1 MSLPF
6 ILVNMAIALVI
17 IMVMIMKLNINPV
30 VSLFVGGM
38 YVGIIC
44 NLGMAKTVSVFAS
57 GFGGTMTSLGISI
70 GFGVIMGQLLS
81 DAGGAH
87 VIAKSMVSLFPKEK
101 AIVALV
107 LTSFFISIPVFFD
120 VCLVIMIPIGY
131 AVAKEIG
138 APRSL
143 IACALVCGAGSA
155 HSYVPP
161 TPAPMAAAEQLNFS
175 MGDMIIWGSLISLV
189 AMFIS
194 LPIMYKVLWPQN
206 GESKFFTEKDM
217 DPDFVPIKAQDYSGK
232 RLPPFGAAVLPIV
245 LPVLLILLDSTWG
258 AVSETKPDFVAF
270 IGNKNVALLVGV
282 FCAYLIAATNM
293 TKTEIKKSVNKALE
307 TCGVVLMVTG
317 AGSAFGAVIRATGIG
332 DLITA
337 VVGTSASAVVP
348 VLVIT
353 YLVGVVMRVCMG
365 SASSAGIS
373 CLAIMAPVIA
383 SLPQVHPVY
392 FAMAG
397 LSGCNMIGLPND
409 SGFWISTNMNGFTI
423 TGGLKTYTVFGAIR
437 AVTILLLL
445 IVLVNVF
452 PMGAV

>member
-6 ILVNMAIALVI
+6 ILLNMAIALVI
-17 IMVMIMKLNINPV
+17 IMVMIMKLNINAV
-30 VSLFVGGM
+30 ISLFVGGI
-38 YVGIIC
+38 YVGVVC
-44 NLGMAKTVSVFAS
+44 GLGMANTVSTFAS
-57 GFGGTMTSLGISI
+57 GFGGTMTSLGMSI
-70 GFGVIMGQLLS
+70 GLGVIMGQLLS
-81 DAGGAH
+81 DAGGAQ
-87 VIAKSMVSLFPKEK
+87 VIAKTMVSKFPKEK
-101 AIVALV
+101 AIIALI
-107 LTSFFISIPVFFD
+107 LTSFFISVPVFFD

-175 MGDMIIWGSLISLV
+175 MGTMIVFGAIISLI
-189 AMFIS
+189 AMFAT
-194 LPIMYKVLWPQN
+194 LPIMYKVLWPKN
-206 GESKFFTEKDM
+206 GTSKFFTEKDM
-217 DPDFVPIKAQDYSGK
+217 DPDFVPIKAQDYSDRK
-232 RLPPFGAAVLPIV
+232 LPSFGVACLPII

-258 AVSETKPDFVAF
+258 AVAEVKPDFVAF
-270 IGNKNVALLVGV
+270 IGNKNIALLIGA
-282 FCAYLIAATNM
+282 FCAYFIANGNM
-293 TKTEIKKSVNKALE
+293 SKSEIKKSVNKALE

-317 AGSAFGAVIRATGIG
+317 AGAAFGAVIRATKIG

-337 VVGTSASAVVP
+337 AVGTSTSAVIP
-348 VLVIT
+348 VLIIT
-353 YLVGVVMRVCMG
+353 YLVGVVLRVCMG

-423 TGGLKTYTVFGAIR
+423 VGGLKTYTVFGAIR
-437 AVTILLLL
+437 AATILLIL
-445 IVLVNVF
+445 IVMSMIL
-452 PMGAV
+452 PMGIA

>member
-6 ILVNMAIALVI
+6 ILVNMAIALII
-17 IMVMIMKLNINPV
+17 IMVMIMKLNINAV
-30 VSLFVGGM
+30 VSLFVGGI
-38 YVGIIC
+38 YVGIVC
-44 NLGMAKTVSVFAS
+44 GLGMANTVGVFAS
-57 GFGGTMTSLGISI
+57 GFGGTMTSLGMSI
-70 GFGVIMGQLLS
+70 GLGVIMGQLLS

-87 VIAKSMVSLFPKEK
+87 VIAKNMVSVFPKEK
-101 AIVALV
+101 AIIALI
-107 LTSFFISIPVFFD
+107 LTSFFISIPVFFY
-120 VCLVIMIPIGY
+120 VCLVIMIPICS

-175 MGDMIIWGSLISLV
+175 MGTMIVFGAVISLV
-189 AMFIS
+189 AIFAT
-194 LPIMYKVLWPQN
+194 LPIMYKVLWPKN
-206 GESKFFTEKDM
+206 GPSKFFTDKDL
-217 DPDFVPIKAQDYSGK
+217 DPDFVPIKEQDYSGRK
-232 RLPPFGAAVLPIV
+232 MPSMGVAVLPIL

-258 AVSETKPDFVAF
+258 AVAETKPDFVAF
-270 IGNKNVALLVGV
+270 IGDKNIALLIGV
-282 FCAYLIAATNM
+282 FCAYLIANGNM
-293 TKTEIKKSVNKALE
+293 TKSEIKKSVNKALE

-317 AGSAFGAVIRATGIG
+317 AGAAFGAVIRATGIG

-337 VVGTSASAVVP
+337 AVGTSSSAVIP
-348 VLVIT
+348 VLIIT
-353 YLVGVVMRVCMG
+353 YLVGVVLRVCMG

-423 TGGLKTYTVFGAIR
+423 VGGLKTYTVFGAIR
-437 AVTILLLL
+437 STTILLLL
-445 IVLVNVF
+445 IVLVNF
-452 PMGAV
+452 IPMGAI